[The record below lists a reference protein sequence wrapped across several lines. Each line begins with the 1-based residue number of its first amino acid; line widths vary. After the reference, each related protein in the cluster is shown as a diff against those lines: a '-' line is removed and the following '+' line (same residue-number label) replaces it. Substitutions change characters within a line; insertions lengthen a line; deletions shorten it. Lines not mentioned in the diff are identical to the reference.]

1 MSKRI
6 KFGALLA
13 AAIIFTSV
21 TAHAQRYC
29 GVSTEMGANIMEQM
43 QSNRNEMRDYVHTR
57 GAITYVP
64 VRFFLVANSDGTG
77 RASERAGL
85 QTLCHLNENYL
96 DQDIQFY
103 LKEFKYINSNSI
115 YSDPMSFSGSNA
127 IANQM
132 IYNAMNIF
140 IVHEM
145 SEEGVLAYYQPDA
158 GPNGNDWIVSLENS
172 VGTEPV
178 ISHEVGH
185 FFSLNHTFYGWECSG
200 GWDEAVHG
208 NPVGSFGPCGQPNE
222 KVNMSNCSTS
232 GDAIC
237 DTPADYMFPNNNC
250 AYTQN
255 AKDVNGQLLSP
266 DIHNFMN
273 YVYGCS
279 DYHFSDDQKTEI
291 QNSLF
296 SSNRNYI
303 RPNYTPNL
311 AAVTGTPTI
320 VSPQNNETIS
330 TYNAVP
336 LEWTAV
342 PGADKYSIKLT
353 IPNVSTTYVV
363 VNSNSVVLSNLTP
376 NTNYLWNVVGF
387 NEYSTCGGTSG
398 QKIFKTGDQLSDTFT
413 IPELASWNLSPNPV
427 RVGTPFFI
435 NIETTASIQPT
446 ISIYN
451 MTGQL
456 VMEFPSNE
464 FKAGESSFEVATS
477 DLTAGIYFVTLRTEN
492 DFQTQRLSVVE

>member
-1 MSKRI
+1 MLKSI
-6 KFGALLA
+6 KSGALLVT
-13 AAIIFTSV
+13 AIIFTSV
-21 TAHAQRYC
+21 AAQAQHYC

-64 VRFFLVANSDGTG
+64 VRFFLVAKSDGTG

-115 YSDPMSFSGSNA
+115 YSDPMSNAGSNA

-132 IYNAMNIF
+132 IYNAMNFF

-145 SEEGVLAYYQPDA
+145 SEEGVLAYYQPSA
-158 GPNGNDWIVSLENS
+158 GPSGNDWIVSLENS
-172 VGTEPV
+172 VATEPV

-222 KVNMSNCSTS
+222 KVDMTNCTTA
-232 GDAIC
+232 GDGIC

-273 YVYGCS
+273 YIYTCS
-279 DYHFSDDQKTEI
+279 DYHFTDDQKTEI
-291 QNSLF
+291 HNSLF
-296 SSNRNYI
+296 SFNRNYI
-303 RPNYTPNL
+303 RPNYIPNL
-311 AAVTGTPTI
+311 ATVTGTPTI
-320 VSPQNNETIS
+320 VSPQQSELIPTF
-330 TYNAVP
+330 NAVP

-342 PGADKYSIKLT
+342 PGADRYLLEFISSGQETARVIVT
-353 IPNVSTTYVV
+353 
-363 VNSNSVVLSNLTP
+363 SNSVVLNNFLP
-376 NTNYLWNVVGF
+376 NKSYLWKVLAF
-387 NEYSTCGGTSG
+387 NEYSTCGGWSG
-398 QKIFKTGDQLSDTFT
+398 QKIFKTGDQLSDTAS
-413 IPELASWNLSPNPV
+413 IPDLASWSLSPNPV
-427 RVGTPFFI
+427 RVGAPLFI
-435 NIETTASIQPT
+435 NIKTTAAIQPS

-456 VMEFPSNE
+456 VQEFLDNE
-464 FKAGESSFEVATS
+464 FKSGESSFEVPTYN
-477 DLTAGIYFVTLRTEN
+477 LTAGMYFVTLRTEN